1 VSAGRPAIEREKS
14 REGEDDMAVKL
25 MPVAPVGT
33 APAAPAEPEQGEEK
47 PKQPR
52 KRRRAAV
59 YDADGHEVLI
69 TLKCLK
75 CARMHPLSN
84 FGLRKMADGAIRNQ
98 PWCRDC
104 RGASSPKKKKPETTD
119 AVAPEVAELAEAIDQ
134 PVPAAEPPVP
144 LLPPRLPSGQ
154 MQVVPLTAEQVL
166 RALAPQPPQAP
177 PAIVEMPEPAPSSEG
192 EPKPE

>member
-1 VSAGRPAIEREKS
+1 
-14 REGEDDMAVKL
+14 MAVKL
-25 MPVAPVGT
+25 MPVAPVPG
-33 APAAPAEPEQGEEK
+33 APVEPAEPVQAEEQQ

-75 CARMHPLSN
+75 CGRMHPLSN

-98 PWCRDC
+98 PWCREC
-104 RGASSPKKKKPETTD
+104 RGASSPKKKKGEGEAEHSAEEMAQHAAET
-119 AVAPEVAELAEAIDQ
+119 VAAE
-134 PVPAAEPPVP
+134 PVPAPVHAPVEPAPAPVDATAIP
-144 LLPPRLPSGQ
+144 TLPSGQ

-166 RALAPQPPQAP
+166 RALAPQLPRAEPAEVAP
-177 PAIVEMPEPAPSSEG
+177 EQQPEPKSD